1 MHWLGIV
8 HTLIETTFGSPTAT
22 SVRAPSSPLG
32 ARIGYVNNGRSGQVV
47 FRKGAKSF
55 EMYYEFGGGDTVAII
70 DIPTVAEWESKTPF
84 SLDMRQPILEF
95 IGATVV
101 KDQVSMSKGWYQID
115 DDCIRIM
122 SGATSELAE

>member
-1 MHWLGIV
+1 MQWFGIV
-8 HTLIETTFGSPTAT
+8 HTLIESTFGGAT
-22 SVRAPSSPLG
+22 THNVRTHSSLLG

-47 FRKGAKSF
+47 FGKGGKSF
-55 EMYYEFGGGDTVAII
+55 AMYYEFGGGDTVAII
-70 DIPTVAEWESKTPF
+70 DIPTVGEWESRTAF

-122 SGATSELAE
+122 SGATSGRSG